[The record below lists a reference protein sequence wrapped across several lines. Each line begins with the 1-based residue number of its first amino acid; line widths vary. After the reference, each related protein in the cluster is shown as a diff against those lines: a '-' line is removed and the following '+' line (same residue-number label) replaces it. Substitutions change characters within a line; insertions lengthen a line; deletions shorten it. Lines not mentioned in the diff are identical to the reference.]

1 MGKSDDQVR
10 LLQGNGSTNKNY
22 VSDFPPKKVI
32 QTNYFKFFFI
42 STQSTFLIKKKFCNC
57 LYRQESTAIENE

>member
-42 STQSTFLIKKKFCNC
+42 SAQSTFLIKKKI
-57 LYRQESTAIENE
+57 L